1 MFPCQLPDGFSAI
14 AGTALGAR
22 DGLSTSLYSA
32 EPASQRPGGV
42 ESGNFQAIGGGGH
55 DKGGNSAIDPDK
67 PSTAAYRRRAVTAL
81 CMELRCFYIEADQ
94 PTITVSS
101 DRCEQESSARCQ
113 NWRVFQWPTVLERT
127 KESS

>member
-1 MFPCQLPDGFSAI
+1 
-14 AGTALGAR
+14 
-22 DGLSTSLYSA
+22 
-32 EPASQRPGGV
+32 V